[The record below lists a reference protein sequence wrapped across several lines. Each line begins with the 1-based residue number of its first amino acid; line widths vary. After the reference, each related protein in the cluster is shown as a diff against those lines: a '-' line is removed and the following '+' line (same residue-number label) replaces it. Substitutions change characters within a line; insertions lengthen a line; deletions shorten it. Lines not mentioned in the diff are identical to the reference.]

1 MTRLAIYILFGYF
14 LGSLLFAKIIAGIFH
29 KDNMISDS
37 ADGNPGAA
45 NAFLYGGFFC
55 GILTLSGDLLK
66 GFLPVFMFTH
76 WQPETV
82 SVLSVAPVMVAP
94 ILGHAF
100 PIFYRF
106 RGGKGIAVSFGCLL
120 GLLPFWVPVAVLAAY
135 FLFFSLILRV
145 TPHFYR
151 TFITYLCSAVTIYFL
166 LGYNGIS
173 LGFLLMT
180 AVVCLR
186 LHLSKEEREE
196 MKVRLSWM
204 H

>member
-1 MTRLAIYILFGYF
+1 MTRLTIYILFGYF
-14 LGSLLFAKIIAGIFH
+14 FGSLLFAKIIAGLFH
-29 KDNMISDS
+29 KENMFSDS
-37 ADGNPGAA
+37 ADGNPGTA
-45 NAFLYGGFFC
+45 NAFLYGGLFC

-66 GFLPVFMFTH
+66 GFLPVFMFAH
-76 WQPETV
+76 SQQETV
-82 SVLSVAPVMVAP
+82 SVLSVALVMVAP

-166 LGYNGIS
+166 LGYNGIT
-173 LGFLLMT
+173 LGFLLVT

-196 MKVRLSWM
+196 LKVRLSWM

>member
-1 MTRLAIYILFGYF
+1 MTRLTIYILFGYF
-14 LGSLLFAKIIAGIFH
+14 LGSFLFAKIIAGIFH

-37 ADGNPGAA
+37 ADGNPGTA

-66 GFLPVFMFTH
+66 GFLPVFMFAH
-76 WQPETV
+76 WQQEAV
-82 SVLSVAPVMVAP
+82 SVLSVALVMVAP

-135 FLFFSLILRV
+135 FLFFSLVLRV

-166 LGYNGIS
+166 LGYNGVS
-173 LGFLLMT
+173 LGFLLIT

-196 MKVRLSWM
+196 LKVRLSWM